1 MAQALPGVAK
11 SRDAGWGERML
22 GLGMGMGFWGVEVGR
37 REGESMGEEKERR

>member
-22 GLGMGMGFWGVEVGR
+22 GLGMEVGR